1 MEIVLA
7 ILAGVGAGLIAQYS
21 LPHRDVR
28 GVALVP
34 AIGAVLAAAVWAGLT
49 WAGWTTADPML
60 WLVGIGVPVVAVAPV
75 AAIITR
81 VRIAH
86 DDRERVRLRLD

>member
-7 ILAGVGAGLIAQYS
+7 ILAGVGAGLIAHYS

-34 AIGAVLAAAVWAGLT
+34 AIGAGLAAAVWTTLT
-49 WAGWTTADPML
+49 WAGWTPQDAML
-60 WLVGIGVPVVAVAPV
+60 WVIGVGAPAVTVAPV
-75 AAIITR
+75 GAIITR
-81 VRIAH
+81 ARVAY

>member
-34 AIGAVLAAAVWAGLT
+34 AIGGVLAAATWTALT
-49 WAGWTTADPML
+49 WAGWTTLDPML
-60 WLVGIGVPVVAVAPV
+60 WVIGMGVPAVAVAPV
-75 AAIITR
+75 AAIITQAR
-81 VRIAH
+81 VAH
-86 DDRERVRLRLD
+86 DERERARLRLD